1 MLVILGLGEDLRF
14 RDSKLDFLEDYKF
27 VFNFSDVVVAFL
39 LISSWHLFSSG
50 LHIPNW
56 VPNRYTIYISFLD

>member
-1 MLVILGLGEDLRF
+1 MICELQTRLMLVILGLGEDLRF

-39 LISSWHLFSSG
+39 LISS
-50 LHIPNW
+50 
-56 VPNRYTIYISFLD
+56 

>member
-1 MLVILGLGEDLRF
+1 MICELQTRLMLVILGFESEDLRF

-39 LISSWHLFSSG
+39 LISS
-50 LHIPNW
+50 
-56 VPNRYTIYISFLD
+56 